1 LQSTAGASGIQV
13 VRDDEQA
20 SILRMELSAGEIEW
34 VVFNPEA
41 ASVQVAGNEIAKPF
55 DYFIEQPKQ

>member
-1 LQSTAGASGIQV
+1 LQATAGASGIQV
-13 VRDDEQA
+13 VRDDASA
-20 SILRMELSAGEIEW
+20 SILRMELSPGKIEW

-41 ASVQVAGNEIAKPF
+41 ASVQVAGKEIAKPF